1 MRPVPQ
7 CSMMRENKVAL
18 KEEAELIEEPSER
31 LIAWMKVIILASL
44 VVLGARQYIFEPVE
58 VHGKSMMPTFEEND
72 RIILMKIS
80 EIEHSD
86 MIVFKVAE
94 DKNYLKRVVGIPGDV
109 VEMNNDHLYINGI
122 ETDEPYLEQNRKVAE
137 QLGFSQ
143 LTEDFAAVTV
153 PAGYYFVM
161 GDNRLNSVDSR
172 MLGFIKGDN
181 ILGEV
186 KFRLSPVD
194 HLGPV
199 K

>member
-1 MRPVPQ
+1 M
-7 CSMMRENKVAL
+7 
-18 KEEAELIEEPSER
+18 IEEPSQR

-44 VVLGARQYIFEPVE
+44 VILAARQFVFEPVE

-94 DKNYLKRVVGIPGDV
+94 DSNYLKRVVGIPGDV

-122 ETDEPYLEQNRKVAE
+122 EMEEPYLEQNRKVAG
-137 QLGFSQ
+137 QLGYSQ
-143 LTEDFAAVTV
+143 LTEDFAAVAV
-153 PAGYYFVM
+153 PAGCYFVL

-172 MLGFIKGDN
+172 MLGFINEEN
-181 ILGEV
+181 IIGEV
-186 KFRLSPVD
+186 KFRLSPIE

>member
-1 MRPVPQ
+1 M
-7 CSMMRENKVAL
+7 
-18 KEEAELIEEPSER
+18 IEEPSHR

-44 VVLGARQYIFEPVE
+44 VLLGARQFIFEPVE

-72 RIILMKIS
+72 RILLMKIS
-80 EIEHSD
+80 DIERSD

-94 DKNYLKRVVGIPGDV
+94 DRNYLKRVVGVPGDV
-109 VEMNNDHLYINGI
+109 VEMNNDHLYINGV
-122 ETDEPYLEQNRKVAE
+122 ETAEPYLEQNRKVAK
-137 QLGFSQ
+137 QLGFSK
-143 LTEDFAAVTV
+143 LTEDFSAVTV
-153 PAGYYFVM
+153 PAGYYFVL

>member
-1 MRPVPQ
+1 M
-7 CSMMRENKVAL
+7 
-18 KEEAELIEEPSER
+18 IEEPSYR

-44 VVLGARQYIFEPVE
+44 VLLGARQFIFEPVE

-86 MIVFKVAE
+86 MIVFRVAE
-94 DKNYLKRVVGIPGDV
+94 DRNYLKRVIGIPGDV
-109 VEMNNDHLYINGI
+109 VEMTDDHLYINGI
-122 ETDEPYLEQNRKVAE
+122 EKEEPYLEQNRKVAE
-137 QLGFSQ
+137 RFGYNQ
-143 LTEDFAAVTV
+143 LTEDFPAVTV
-153 PAGYYFVM
+153 PAGYYFVL

-172 MLGFIKGDN
+172 MLGFIKKEN
-181 ILGEV
+181 VIGEV
-186 KFRLSPVD
+186 KFRLSPFE

>member
-1 MRPVPQ
+1 MIYV
-7 CSMMRENKVAL
+7 
-18 KEEAELIEEPSER
+18 KEESELIEEPAHQ

-44 VVLGARQYIFEPVE
+44 VILGARQFIFEPVE

-80 EIEHSD
+80 EIEHAD

-94 DKNYLKRVVGIPGDV
+94 DRNYLKRVIGTPGDV

-122 ETDEPYLEQNRKVAE
+122 ETDEPYLEQNRKVAR
-137 QLGFSQ
+137 QLGYKQ
-143 LTEDFAAVTV
+143 LTEDFPAVTV
-153 PAGYYFVM
+153 PAGYYFVL

-172 MLGFIKGDN
+172 ILGFIKEET
-181 ILGEV
+181 IIGEV
-186 KFRLSPVD
+186 KFRLSPIE

>member
-1 MRPVPQ
+1 M
-7 CSMMRENKVAL
+7 
-18 KEEAELIEEPSER
+18 IEEPSYR

-44 VVLGARQYIFEPVE
+44 VLLGARQFIFEPVE

-86 MIVFKVAE
+86 MIVFRVAE
-94 DKNYLKRVVGIPGDV
+94 DRNYLKRVIGIPGDV
-109 VEMNNDHLYINGI
+109 VEMTDDHLYINGI
-122 ETDEPYLEQNRKVAE
+122 EKEEPYLEQNRKVAE
-137 QLGFSQ
+137 RFGYSQ
-143 LTEDFAAVTV
+143 LTEDFPAVTV
-153 PAGYYFVM
+153 PAGYYFVL

-172 MLGFIKGDN
+172 MLGFIKKEN
-181 ILGEV
+181 VIGEV
-186 KFRLSPVD
+186 KFRLSPFE

>member
-1 MRPVPQ
+1 M
-7 CSMMRENKVAL
+7 
-18 KEEAELIEEPSER
+18 EEPSYR

-44 VVLGARQYIFEPVE
+44 VLLGARQFIFEPVE

-86 MIVFKVAE
+86 MIVFRVAE
-94 DKNYLKRVVGIPGDV
+94 DRNYLKRVIGIPGDV
-109 VEMNNDHLYINGI
+109 VEMTDDHLYINGI
-122 ETDEPYLEQNRKVAE
+122 EKEEPYLEQNRKVAE
-137 QLGFSQ
+137 RFGYNQ
-143 LTEDFAAVTV
+143 LTEDFPAVTV
-153 PAGYYFVM
+153 PAGYYFVL

-172 MLGFIKGDN
+172 MLGFIKKEN
-181 ILGEV
+181 VIGEV
-186 KFRLSPVD
+186 KFRLSPFE